1 MADMRSPIARVRGLG
16 AAKSGVRHWWR
27 QRLTAASNFLLVLW
41 FAVSAASLAGAP
53 YRVVE
58 TWLAQPVTAVLMI
71 LLIAS
76 LFYHLRLG
84 LQVVIE
90 DYVHAEGVRIASLA
104 AISGACI
111 LLAALAVLSVLKV
124 ALGG

>member
-16 AAKSGVRHWWR
+16 SAKSGVRHWWR
-27 QRLTAASNFLLVLW
+27 QRLTGAANLLLVLW

-58 TWLAQPVTAVLMI
+58 TWMAQPVSAVLMI
-71 LLIAS
+71 LLIVS

-90 DYVHAEGVRIASLA
+90 DYVHAEGVKIASLA
-104 AISGACI
+104 VISGACI
-111 LLAALAVLSVLKV
+111 LLAALAILSVLLV